1 MSLAI
6 AVILFLIYLTNVVAG
21 AMTSAPFVGDVYEML
36 ILFAASIFFVAAIL
50 RREADAKKDN
60 GK

>member
-1 MSLAI
+1 MALAI
-6 AVILFLIYLTNVVAG
+6 AVILFLIYLANVVAG

-60 GK
+60 ET